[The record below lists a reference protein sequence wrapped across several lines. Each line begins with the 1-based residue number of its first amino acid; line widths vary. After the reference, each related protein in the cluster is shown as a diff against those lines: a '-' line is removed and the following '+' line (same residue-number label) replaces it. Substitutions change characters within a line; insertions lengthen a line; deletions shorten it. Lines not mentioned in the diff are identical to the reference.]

1 MKVGDRL
8 ANLLIE
14 YGIEYV
20 FGVPGRQTLQ
30 FYHGIM
36 KSSGKIK
43 HFQQQRFKTGYISAD
58 FHHIDFATVAKGF
71 GVRGYTARTAEEL
84 SEALKNEQSNEG
96 PAVIDV
102 ITDQWETPVLR
113 SSSIG

>member
-1 MKVGDRL
+1 MARL
-8 ANLLIE
+8 GLPI
-14 YGIEYV
+14 ISIV
-20 FGVPGRQTLQ
+20 FNNDSLAWV
-30 FYHGIM
+30 
-36 KSSGKIK
+36 K
-43 HFQQQRFKTGYISAD
+43 HIQRQRFKNNFISTD

-71 GVRGYTARTAEEL
+71 GVHSHTARTADEL
-84 SEALKNEQSNEG
+84 GSALSDVKIQSG